1 MEKIIRLAFSLL
13 GLSHASKLLAFGMKL
28 AQNATFN
35 SQHEVMMSFGSRGD
49 PSHMIPVLNFDLT
62 LVTSKWCLSC

>member
-13 GLSHASKLLAFGMKL
+13 GLTHASKLLTYDMKL
-28 AQNATFN
+28 PQNASFN

-49 PSHMIPVLNFDLT
+49 SSHMIPALNFDLT
-62 LVTSKWCLSC
+62 IVTSKWCLSC